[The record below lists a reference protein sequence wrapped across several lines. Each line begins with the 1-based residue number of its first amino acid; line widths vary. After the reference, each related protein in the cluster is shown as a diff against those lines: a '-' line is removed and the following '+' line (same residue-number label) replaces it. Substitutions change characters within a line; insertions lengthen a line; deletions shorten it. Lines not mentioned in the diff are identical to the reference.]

1 MSSTKFQM
9 FQVKITP
16 KIDSEIASFQNMLD
30 NMPDPRVVMRKD
42 GDDFDLIDGINK
54 RRAIYYGTFCL
65 VQNSDLPPRAKLGET
80 PKDLE
85 LDEDE
90 GLGHYTSFFFDSSND
105 IILIQYNRNGITASG
120 IAKYFKKNFKTEIR
134 KIEFNVVINPSEIER
149 LRRMGE
155 VRSLEL
161 SVAGVRGGGILAND
175 GVSRSVGELRSIADK
190 TNADSISIKLTMGH
204 TPGTLR
210 RNRIAAIF
218 GNLLR
223 ADTHGDIKKMEITG
237 KESDEDALE
246 TIDFITN
253 KVVVAVALPR
263 SRHFTLATIEKIVKD
278 GIANYNE
285 IKPEIDTVYKVRR
298 NSDSDE

>member
-9 FQVKITP
+9 FQVRITP
-16 KIDSEIASFQNMLD
+16 KIDSEITSFQNMLD

-42 GDDFDLIDGINK
+42 GDDFDLIDGVNK
-54 RRAIYYGTFCL
+54 RRIIYYGTFCL
-65 VQNSDLPPRAKLGET
+65 VQNSDLPPRAKLGER

-85 LDEDE
+85 LDEGE
-90 GLGHYTSFFFDSSND
+90 GLGHYTSFFFDSTND

-120 IAKYFKKNFKTEIR
+120 IAKYFKRNFRTEIR

-161 SVAGVRGGGILAND
+161 SVASVRGGGILAND

-237 KESDEDALE
+237 KESDEGALE

-253 KVVVAVALPR
+253 KVIVEVTLPR
-263 SRHFTLATIEKIVKD
+263 SRHFTLATIERIIRD

-285 IKPEIDTVYKVRR
+285 IKPEIDTAYKVRR
-298 NSDSDE
+298 NSDLDE